1 MADHNNVTLNSML
14 IEQMHELAPDISLAP
29 DYVDLSSD
37 EGGDD
42 HYHHH
47 HNTMNDIGYHHHHHR
62 HGSSGGPLSSSSA
75 SYLDGRG
82 QQQYYNNNINH
93 HHPHM
98 SNSDNNVPS
107 SSINY
112 FSGQLFGPNSGL
124 DFGSDMDG
132 SSSTPSGSAHS
143 SKRGSNAG
151 YGFNSEGASNGHSK
165 NHERQVML
173 SPEQAREEE
182 ARIEQEQ
189 KARERTKSYNP
200 DNVKVRIVSSLRL
213 DKSCYKVLD

>member
-1 MADHNNVTLNSML
+1 
-14 IEQMHELAPDISLAP
+14 
-29 DYVDLSSD
+29 
-37 EGGDD
+37 
-42 HYHHH
+42 
-47 HNTMNDIGYHHHHHR
+47 
-62 HGSSGGPLSSSSA
+62 
-75 SYLDGRG
+75 
-82 QQQYYNNNINH
+82 
-93 HHPHM
+93 M
-98 SNSDNNVPS
+98 SHSDNNVPS

-124 DFGSDMDG
+124 DFGSEMDG
-132 SSSTPSGSAHS
+132 SHSTPSGSAHS

-151 YGFNSEGASNGHSK
+151 QGGYNNEGASNGHHK

-200 DNVKVRIVSSLRL
+200 DNVKVRIVRFAPTCQILLWCPGLSLTYRI
-213 DKSCYKVLD
+213 